1 MSDLLKEMKKNSGVN
16 LNESEISQVKT
27 MNAESRLIGAFG
39 NLLRELKWIQAD
51 SEGRRNYYGGG
62 PNMNTVEKAEEDRD
76 TDMSKLRKVA
86 MEKLDIVRDELNR
99 TFKAEMEEKK
109 TEDKEEDEE

>member
-39 NLLRELKWIQAD
+39 SLLRELKWIQAD
-51 SEGRRNYYGGG
+51 SEGRRHYYGGG
-62 PNMNTVEKAEEDRD
+62 PTMNSIEKAEEDRD
-76 TDMSKLRKVA
+76 VDMAKLKKIA
-86 MEKLDIVRDELNR
+86 MEKLDIVRDELNK
-99 TFKAEMEEKK
+99 TFKDEMEEKK
-109 TEDKEEDEE
+109 SEEKEEDEE